1 MKNKKFKV
9 LIYLFINLFFSSNL
23 YSTEI
28 FNFEFNDIEI
38 TQNGNF
44 FRGYNGG
51 KILSEDEI

>member
-44 FRGYNGG
+44 
-51 KILSEDEI
+51 